1 MDFIEVTGKSVDAA
15 VFNGLQQLGVSI
27 DEVKIET
34 LQTETKGILGIGAK
48 PAKVRLTIKAPE
60 EIVLPDFETESRQ
73 LSSERGERRRHSDR
87 KFRHEDRK
95 RGNGRRYSERPRED
109 YSENPTGEK
118 AGEKAQ
124 SFSGSAENAERTVTD
139 TENEITASETE
150 SSVMNGYRPE
160 NAVNTENTENAENT
174 DGETEEF
181 RPAEKINYTEEA
193 ALNNPAAEFVSGLAA
208 RMGVEAKVLA
218 FTDEKNIKLRIN
230 GEQMHVLIGHRGE
243 TLDAIQYLTSL
254 VVNRNRKENGYKRIT
269 VDTND
274 YREKREATLIRLAKR
289 IGEQVR
295 ATGRPRA
302 LEPMNPYERRILHSA
317 LQSSPYVTTHSEGE
331 EPNRRV
337 VVTPLKRR

>member
-1 MDFIEVTGKSVDAA
+1 MKGQPHGGRCNIYMDFIEVTGKSVDAA

-60 EIVLPDFETESRQ
+60 EIVLPDFEAESRKIR
-73 LSSERGERRRHSDR
+73 SDRAEDRRHSDR
-87 KFRHEDRK
+87 KFRREDR
-95 RGNGRRYSERPRED
+95 RHGNERRYGDRAKARSNAKQEDEEIRSSADESLKAAETLPDEEIQNLNPEADVSETYED
-109 YSENPTGEK
+109 EAENIEK
-118 AGEKAQ
+118 AA
-124 SFSGSAENAERTVTD
+124 AEPLHT
-139 TENEITASETE
+139 
-150 SSVMNGYRPE
+150 
-160 NAVNTENTENAENT
+160 
-174 DGETEEF
+174 
-181 RPAEKINYTEEA
+181 AEKINYTEEA
-193 ALNNPAAEFVSGLAA
+193 AQNNPAAEFVSGLAA
-208 RMGVEAKVLA
+208 RMGVQAKVLA
-218 FTDEKNIKLRIN
+218 FTDEKNIKLRID
-230 GEQMHVLIGHRGE
+230 GEHMHMLIGHRGE

-254 VVNRNRKENGYKRIT
+254 VVNKERKQNGYKRVT

-274 YREKREATLIRLAKR
+274 YREKREATLVRLAKK

-295 ATGRPRA
+295 TTGRPRT